1 MTNMKH
7 PPPPIA
13 VIVTAAMALA
23 AAGCEH
29 TAEAATE
36 KLDAAALK
44 AVDGADV
51 HGVVFAVDAPGVGLA
66 HTSAAGVADVEAGTA
81 MTAETAFFSASVGKL
96 FVATAVYALAKD
108 GVIDVDAPFVRYV
121 DVDAAGVAGLPVAGG
136 DAALAQI
143 TVRQLLAHRSGL
155 PDYFSDASS
164 DGAPRLFDVLASE
177 PDRAWARADLFAYAR
192 DHYAPVGKPGER
204 FHYADTNFDLLGLV
218 LEGATQTP
226 SYAAVVR
233 ERVLDPLGLTH
244 TWTHAVEAAPAGVV
258 VADVFVNGQN
268 LRGAAALSAD
278 QAGGGMITTTHD
290 LCVFVRGLARGMP
303 VSFADFGDAF
313 AEDAMHAGIDVG
325 APLWRVR
332 PGGIFFALGGMPTLI
347 GHSGATGVWAY
358 YAKDI
363 DAVFVGAASSNAW
376 QEKHI
381 EFLLSEVVP
390 VVQSTKKR

>member
-1 MTNMKH
+1 MTN
-7 PPPPIA
+7 IWRGTWLGA
-13 VIVTAAMALA
+13 VLAALA
-23 AAGCEH
+23 MPGAVGCQHSAKDAGD
-29 TAEAATE
+29 
-36 KLDAAALK
+36 KLDAAAVR
-44 AVDGADV
+44 AVDGSDV
-51 HGVVFAVDAPGVGLA
+51 RGVVFAVDAPGVGLV
-66 HTSAAGVADVEAGTA
+66 HTSAAGVANVEAGTA
-81 MTAETAFFSASVGKL
+81 MTGETAFFSASVGKL

-121 DVDAAGVAGLPVAGG
+121 DVDAAGIAGLPVAGG

-155 PDYFSDASS
+155 PDYFSDASK
-164 DGAPRLFDVLASE
+164 DGAPRLFDVLAQE
-177 PDRAWARADLFAYAR
+177 PDRAWTRAELFAYAR
-192 DHYAPVGKPGER
+192 DHYAPVGAPGD

-218 LEGATQTP
+218 LEGATGAQ

-233 ERVLDPLGLTH
+233 ERVLDPLGLVH

-258 VADVFVNGQN
+258 VADVFVNGKN
-268 LRGAAALSAD
+268 LRGAAALTAD

-313 AEDAMHAGIDVG
+313 ATDAMHAGIDVG

-358 YAKDI
+358 YANDI

-390 VVQSTKKR
+390 VVQATQKQ